1 MDPDPGLLSGRYRL
15 GRLLGRGGM
24 ADVYDGFDERL
35 ARPVAVKI
43 LRSAA
48 DDDPALRF
56 RFEREARSVARL
68 SHPAVV
74 AVFDSGEDHGRAYL
88 VMERLPGETLAD
100 RIRLGPVDPR
110 WLVPVL
116 VDVLGA
122 LAAAHALGMVHRD
135 IKPANILL
143 VGDGRAK
150 VADFGIAKIYQD
162 STATDD
168 DTGRADLTATG
179 LILGTVA
186 YLSPEQIGGA
196 PASPQAD
203 IYAVGVVA
211 YEALAGRKPFV
222 GDNAIAQAH
231 AVAEGRT
238 SDLAAGR
245 PDVDPRLAAVVRGA
259 MARRVEDRYPSAVA
273 MLADLVA
280 TGLGDGDR
288 SDRDDATVA
297 LPPPFGASAAGG
309 RPRSGEEP
317 GSVPTVAMGVP
328 PPIDATRILPPVG
341 PRPGPPPLTPP
352 PSGPPPLPLR
362 RAGDGGRRRGGL
374 IGALVALAVV
384 VVAAAVVALLVSRN
398 NGSKTIPPA
407 STTPTTVSPTTAAAA
422 VTVPATTTT
431 STSTTSTSTT
441 STSTTSTTAV
451 ATTTSTTALPTT
463 TAPTT
468 TTTPSDPTTATTA
481 ATTAVTTPAAA
492 GLDRSTGRPRHG
504 RRHG

>member
-15 GRLLGRGGM
+15 GGLLGRGGM

-35 ARPVAVKI
+35 ARPVAIKI
-43 LRSAA
+43 LRSTTG
-48 DDDPALRF
+48 DDGAMRF

-74 AVFDSGEDHGRAYL
+74 AVYDSGEDHGRAYL

-100 RIRLGPVDPR
+100 RIRLGPVDAQ

-143 VGDGRAK
+143 VGDGHAK

-162 STATDD
+162 GPTGDD

-222 GDNAIAQAH
+222 GDNAIAQAR
-231 AVAEGRT
+231 AVAQGQT

-245 PDVDPRLAAVVRGA
+245 PDVDPRLAAVVRRA
-259 MARRVEDRYPSAVA
+259 MARRVEDRYPSANA

-280 TGLGDGDR
+280 TGLGPGPGGPAGLG
-288 SDRDDATVA
+288 DATVA
-297 LPPPFGASAAGG
+297 LPPPFGGAGPGG
-309 RPRSGEEP
+309 RAGAGEEP
-317 GSVPTVAMGVP
+317 GSVPTVAWPAGAQT
-328 PPIDATRILPPVG
+328 DATRILAPPILAAGLGPVTPAT
-341 PRPGPPPLTPP
+341 PRPPPPAPN
-352 PSGPPPLPLR
+352 
-362 RAGDGGRRRGGL
+362 GRRRAGL
-374 IGALVALAVV
+374 IGALVTLAVV
-384 VVAAAVVALLVSRN
+384 VVAAAVVAILVTRN

-407 STTPTTVSPTTAAAA
+407 TTTATSVSPTTGAAA
-422 VTVPATTTT
+422 VTVPASTTT

-441 STSTTSTTAV
+441 TTTTPVTTTPTTAPPTT
-451 ATTTSTTALPTT
+451 ATTTTTTATTAPPTTTSTTVP
-463 TAPTT
+463 PDTT
-468 TTTPSDPTTATTA
+468 TTTTG
-481 ATTAVTTPAAA
+481 VTTPTSA
-492 GLDRSTGRPRHG
+492 GLARPARRPR
-504 RRHG
+504 RRGGDG